1 MSEMFIEQLKE
12 IFSWIPQLERLYVV
26 IGATGGFFALFKPIF
41 EKHFSKDVNRANYV
55 ISLINEQDLVNLN
68 FMIYNSRSIPSEFFS
83 RFDRLEREL
92 YNKQDVVRFSG
103 LLKKKL
109 KRELIDLLNLYD
121 ELRDYIQVP
130 EWHPEQRGEDFFWV
144 LNKKEFDLTLSPSND
159 RSYAKHLERACNLAD
174 DMKIQLQRLQTV
186 ADLHIYEALFSW
198 FILPIR
204 FRDQGL
210 IRKNK
215 RS

>member
-1 MSEMFIEQLKE
+1 MKRACGIWGMSEMLIEQLKE
-12 IFSWIPQLERLYVV
+12 VFSWIPQLERLYVV

-68 FMIYNSRSIPSEFFS
+68 YMIYNSRAIPSEFFS

-92 YNKQDVVRFSG
+92 HNKQDVVRFSG

-121 ELRDYIQVP
+121 ELRGYIQVP
-130 EWHPEQRGEDFFWV
+130 EWHPEKRGKDFFWV

-174 DMKIQLQRLQTV
+174 DMKIQLQR
-186 ADLHIYEALFSW
+186 
-198 FILPIR
+198 
-204 FRDQGL
+204 
-210 IRKNK
+210 
-215 RS
+215 